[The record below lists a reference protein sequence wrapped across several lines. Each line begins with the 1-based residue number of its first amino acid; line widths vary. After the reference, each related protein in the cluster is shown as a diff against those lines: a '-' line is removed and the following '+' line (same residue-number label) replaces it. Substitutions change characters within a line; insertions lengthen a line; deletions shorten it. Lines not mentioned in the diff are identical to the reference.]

1 MVQARGHAAI
11 PLFVIGKFEFATG
24 MRRALLW
31 TFAFSSNLYPTTLS
45 WLNS

>member
-1 MVQARGHAAI
+1 MLYVRRRAAI

-24 MRRALLW
+24 IRRALLW